1 MPHAKDPA
9 VEAEIEKLADLDL
22 PELRDRWKVLYGR
35 PAPPSFRSK
44 LLRRA
49 LAYKLRVNAYGD
61 LSPAMKKRLRDI
73 ADAVRNGN
81 ADAVLK
87 IPLLKPGT
95 QLIRRWKG
103 QTLTV
108 TVLEDGFT
116 WEGRIY
122 NSLSALAKAITG
134 TSWSG
139 QKFFGVRQKN
149 SGNKNAAGHR
159 RKKSVSAELPSALEP
174 LDG

>member
-1 MPHAKDPA
+1 MPHAKDPI
-9 VEAEIEKLADLDL
+9 VEAEIEKLADLGL
-22 PELRDRWKVLYGR
+22 RELRERWKGLYGR
-35 PAPPSFRSK
+35 SAPPSFKSK

-61 LSPAMKKRLRDI
+61 LSPAMKKRLREI
-73 ADAVRNGN
+73 AEAVRNGN
-81 ADAVLK
+81 ADEVLK
-87 IPLLKPGT
+87 TPLMKPGT

-103 QTLTV
+103 QTITV

-122 NSLSALAKAITG
+122 SSLSALAKAITG

-139 QKFFGVRQKN
+139 QKFFGVRRTN
-149 SGNKNAAGHR
+149 RSNKNAAGPRH
-159 RKKSVSAELPSALEP
+159 KPASADLPAQLEP
-174 LDG
+174 HDG